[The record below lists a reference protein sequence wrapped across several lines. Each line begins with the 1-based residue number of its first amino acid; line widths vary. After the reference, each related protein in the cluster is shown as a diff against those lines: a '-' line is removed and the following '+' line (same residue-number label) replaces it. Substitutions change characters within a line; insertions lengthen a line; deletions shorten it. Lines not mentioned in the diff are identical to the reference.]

1 MGKSNSKDALNYAIR
16 QENEE
21 QIRKI
26 LQKEPAITDE
36 YINHSNDQTGICL
49 AVYYGCL
56 KSIKIMVEEVRIIIN
71 HINIISLNF

>member
-1 MGKSNSKDALNYAIR
+1 MGKSNSKDVLNYAIR

-26 LQKEPAITDE
+26 LKKDPTLIDDN
-36 YINHSNDQTGICL
+36 INHSNDQTGLCL

-56 KSIKIMVEEVRIIIN
+56 KSIKIMVEEVRIIIY
-71 HINIISLNF
+71 HT